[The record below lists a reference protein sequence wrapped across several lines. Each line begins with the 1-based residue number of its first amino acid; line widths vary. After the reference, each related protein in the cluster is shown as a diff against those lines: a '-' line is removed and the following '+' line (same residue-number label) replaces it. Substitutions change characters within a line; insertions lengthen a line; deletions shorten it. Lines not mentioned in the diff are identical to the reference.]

1 MNSADSEHWL
11 ALLHQLPAK
20 PPYLRV
26 KIWRRLQAIAAVPL
40 QNAVHVLPR
49 REGAEAAFHELLAE
63 ITSSGGAAVQIDAQM
78 IADQSDAELRSLLDA
93 ARNPGYHALTQAPPP
108 LLDTGPPSPQNARM
122 DKRG

>member
-26 KIWRRLQAIAAVPL
+26 KIWRRLQAIGAVPL
-40 QNAVHVLPR
+40 KNAVHVLPR

-63 ITSSGGAAVQIDAQM
+63 ITSSGGEAELIDAQM
-78 IADQSDAELRSLLDA
+78 IEGQSDAELRSLFDA
-93 ARNPGYHALTQAPPP
+93 VRRAEYAESAQASPPLHDTGHPSLTQIA
-108 LLDTGPPSPQNARM
+108 QNP
-122 DKRG
+122 